1 VAALDREVLGR
12 PSQER
17 QRAGRD
23 EVLPSARVVACDVDV
38 CNNRPHRRGERTMG
52 ALAVGE
58 YMRVGRPWG
67 ALARVPED
75 EVASGHGGLSSQS
88 RRTERGGQAC
98 PSRCVHEGRGAV
110 S

>member
-1 VAALDREVLGR
+1 MAKHRETVVEALAVAALDREVLGR

-17 QRAGRD
+17 QRAVRD

-75 EVASGHGGLSSQS
+75 ESSKW
-88 RRTERGGQAC
+88 AW
-98 PSRCVHEGRGAV
+98 
-110 S
+110 